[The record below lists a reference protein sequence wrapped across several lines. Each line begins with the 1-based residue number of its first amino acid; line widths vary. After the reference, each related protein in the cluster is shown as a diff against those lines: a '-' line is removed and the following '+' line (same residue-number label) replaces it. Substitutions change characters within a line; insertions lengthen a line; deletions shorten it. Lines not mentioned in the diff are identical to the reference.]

1 MLTFE
6 WKSLLKRAIA
16 FVLTVSLVLSSTADL
31 IPVFSRAFAEETV
44 ASQPEEA
51 ETPSA
56 ENADGEDQPAF
67 MDVELSAMVQQALS
81 VNVSAASEIQESA
94 PQETPAAE
102 ELEQEEPAPVETVEE
117 APASVEEADEPVAA
131 ANEEEAPA
139 PVEEEKEESAPV
151 EVTEEPVSAENEEE
165 TPAPVEEE
173 KEEAALVEV
182 TEEPA
187 SAEYEKEV
195 SAPVE
200 EEKEEPAPVEEAEAP
215 TFAENEEETPVPVE
229 EEKEEAAPV
238 EVTEE
243 PASAENGEE
252 VPAPVEEE
260 KEEPAPV
267 EEAEEP
273 VSAENEEDTL
283 APVEEEKAEPA
294 PVEATAEPASA
305 DSEEEALV
313 PDEEE
318 KEESAPAEEVEEAA
332 SAENEEEAPALV
344 EEEKEESAPVE
355 ATEEPASAENEE
367 ETPAPDE
374 EEKEESAPAVEAE
387 DPAPAE
393 AEEESASAAA
403 QEDAAPVMMRSMN
416 VSMPTLS
423 QNAPA
428 AETDGE
434 GKAIS
439 GQDTETDDLNSA
451 STLSVADH
459 AAPVQGGSLL
469 AATPNSTENGTEESE
484 EAAEPSQ
491 SETKEEN
498 KTTALQQL
506 IKEKIGALTKL
517 TGIVQIVLGKNTT
530 YEGDV
535 EIKKTEEQTAEEDF
549 QLELVAEDALDE
561 NGEAIEEGGSGKTIV
576 NGDLKISGI
585 NVLMR
590 GVLMALGKKVTVS
603 EAVLTYEGTNETDAL
618 EVDLAKDGSALIST
632 YGGEDNIT
640 VNLYDGARNAEIDT
654 GDDADKLNITALD
667 GTVQADT
674 GDGDDTVEMN
684 LQSGVGAVTVQTGEG
699 ADTVDAKIASNGGI
713 AIITGEGADQVEID
727 TQFGANNINVETGE
741 GDDRVSVKKSDD
753 LYSGV
758 PTGVMSIDLGDGAS
772 RLDVDLSVGKDF
784 STIET
789 RANKEDGSRLHLTGK
804 LNDDT
809 DAVAENKRIEW
820 ASDAKDSIVLH
831 PKNGDTLTIGVKDFA
846 SLTDALENKQTKNIS
861 TVTDGN
867 YADFTNYSLDNAADS
882 DNGKSWTRS
891 GTVPSNLTLTNL
903 VLGKGEDNIKV
914 GDVDATGF
922 NLLIKGK
929 EIDLN
934 GVLKAQNITVLA
946 KDEHDISLHLDSDS
960 IGGKI
965 EDLFDWIGKNFNQ
978 NIVKNAIINVA
989 GTARLHAENDIDL
1002 TAQLEQSGGLLESGL
1017 LSGIINPVNVK
1028 VGTAQVN
1035 IASGAELNAQ
1045 GGSIA
1050 AEAKVVTDMTAG
1062 GGKLNLPVAVNV
1074 AVQNASVLVEKD
1086 AALKAAG
1093 NIGISAESKIEA
1105 KAEAPSQL
1113 ASKSMPFAVS
1123 VAVLLNNVTADVK
1136 GQLTAGKDVTVNAL
1150 GEIAS
1155 DAVAKHEGDGLS
1167 GVYLGTG
1174 VTLQNVRALLDNSA
1188 AVQAGGDV
1196 NVKSTANMKATTV
1209 AKSGTEA
1216 EKEKTESEY
1225 AEEKA
1230 DSGFSKTADMGL
1242 SMVKKYIGGFA
1253 GNLWGKIKH
1262 GVVSIFKNDPTDS
1275 EKMEKLLSSVAGGE
1289 HTVKLAEDSE
1299 QKGDVKFTESHVG
1312 TGTDVE
1318 ITPWEGHQVDKVY
1331 YVYLD
1336 NPNGEDAATQYT
1348 VKEAGDGS
1356 DPDDNIYFI
1365 PMVNANVQV
1374 YVTYKDG
1381 EYAADD
1387 ADTWMPED
1395 LFNENDDDYG
1405 QDLQSLFDDATAGA
1419 QNSDDDDYGED
1430 LQRLFDE
1437 DAAGDEEDA
1446 GDKLKFSIEPTET
1459 KDDDE
1464 KTVGAI
1470 LNTVFNKTTGE
1481 SVTTVDKN
1489 GKVTFIANA
1498 RDGYKLKDDGLV
1510 ISYYIEGEDKE
1521 QKAVLKN
1528 DGNGRYSFTVPEGI
1542 LTDKYDDGIAFK
1554 VTSAFEKKD
1563 AESDNNV
1570 DQSQAQ
1576 VNGSVAVTVAMNDN
1590 RAEIQSGAS
1599 VTAGEAVNV
1608 LADEETR
1615 VNTNTDGTGTV
1626 KNAEKEEKE
1635 EKKQEKQQ
1643 KLLSGQY
1650 IVTGKE
1656 VSLTLDNVTGGT
1668 VDVQQNGAYGYT
1680 FAPKQNGSA
1689 VTLGVTATLRYQ
1701 KDGKWQTDT
1710 LTANSDGTYTVN
1722 LTSYAIDKGTQA
1734 VLGFAMP
1741 GSSAETQAKRD
1752 LVDYTMNVSYNV
1764 FQLSKEED
1772 PYNVGNKKIGN
1783 VYFVKT
1789 TGEGENA
1796 RYYFNIQPDQANGY
1810 TMDGAED
1817 HLWASY
1823 TDVGG
1828 NEKKVAL
1835 HQDSGSSWYVL
1846 AADLRDI
1853 AQGGNV
1859 TVNVRFTEDKHDIE
1873 TGDAEHGSL
1882 TFSQNSA
1889 KTTDVITVKATPE
1902 QNYGAGKITVHYTN
1916 KYNPAIKETI
1926 TLTPDEN
1933 GEAKFT
1939 MPSLADGTSISVSA
1953 EFNAKTLTLQKD
1965 AQSQDVSINTAAKVS
1980 AGEKIAI
1987 TLTDAAVQAGKKLND
2002 TAEITYTPK
2011 EGQRKTVQ
2019 VAVKDGRI
2027 TLPEDI
2033 KDSTDVSIAVNAVE
2047 KAIALNG
2054 GEAKLDHGTLK
2065 IAASKADKG
2074 EKVVVTITPEAGY
2087 RFKQGSGTVEI
2098 TTSTSSYKVKLTR
2111 RGDGSLTFT
2120 MPSSMTSAELQEAK
2134 ANITLKGE
2142 FEKGNLD
2149 SSSFETSL
2157 GAAASVAVVNAKN
2170 SAVFSGS
2177 TPDNKAVNVQAVT
2190 VGESGTSASAGYS
2203 KAVTGL
2209 AGGFGVQ
2216 VASFDTKALIT
2227 KDAIINTNA
2236 LTVSAKGTHGLNT
2249 TGSAAGAKEAGS
2261 TGVGSGIAVNVSST
2275 DVAAAIQD
2283 EATVAVVSGK
2293 VKVAASSKTSDK
2305 VTAKAGAKGET
2316 GVTPVIGVDVFGSSA
2331 TAYLGRVLGG
2341 DLYAKTVAINAQNTV
2356 SHDMTADAS
2365 TGGGSVALGG
2375 AFGVTVIHDNA
2386 VARLNN
2392 SVTNDA
2398 ADSAVTVSASVST
2411 TQSVN
2416 TTAGVTGGVKGT
2428 AGKNGSA
2435 GSADKQVDSILGGA
2449 GNIAAKNSSSNSLSM
2464 KGSGSDE
2471 RQKAQSSEG
2480 SVGGA
2485 AAVAVNVLFT
2495 QALARIMNGANINIG
2510 GAVKVQSVNRTETQV
2525 KANASTAKTDTGV
2538 GAAVAVNI
2546 VNIENTAEIGD
2557 GAVKAGSLVVSAL
2570 MPEKADNEVDQM
2582 ATVRMPESKDAMV
2595 AQLADYIKDGIND
2608 TLSEMGVD
2616 QSVIGELAS
2625 TFAET
2630 FVAYVLKETGLD
2642 ELLGDGTFD
2651 EKVDKVLGDLSDLW
2665 ESVQDYPAE
2674 LIKPL
2679 NTLKDQIT
2687 ALQGVDA
2694 DNLKNILLGELK
2706 AQLPNLLKTTVVA
2719 VLNRAKDDIG
2729 SLAME
2734 AINNKIKGKDQSST
2748 KEKAKETLLNALK
2761 AEWTTLS
2768 NQLMNDALTRLRSEV
2783 PVLTQENIDTI
2794 KAAFTSS
2801 LDDKKDGFINYLTDT
2816 FQSKVFNYAAV
2827 MDKISNTDFA
2837 SKAKEMMRGALNA
2850 SVAKVGNAAI
2860 ESLVDNLDVQ
2870 LVPEDVSDKHVIRT
2884 EAISGAG
2891 AKDVGIAGSVAI
2903 TILNANT
2910 TAVVNNGGALS
2921 ITGEA
2926 TVDAREARRVTTIAS
2941 AALDQNGN
2949 ADKNSDAG
2957 SKEEKDTVGGN
2968 AATPT
2973 VHLGEQL
2980 QVQSA
2985 VGAELQQDAS
2995 DKNIVWITPR
3005 DGYKITAGADKAAWS
3020 YTDNGE
3026 EKTGKIQVYSKTVDG
3041 ETKYYVKASD
3051 ATTAKGKLTTVTITP
3066 EEDLH
3071 TISGLDAINLSE
3083 DDATKGKVPD
3093 GAVSVT
3099 VQGRDEAVKDGK
3111 LSAKVTDTVKIS
3123 IDKTKLTGLQV
3134 DSIDYITADGKIHAV
3149 PLSATENGNESVF
3162 TFAMPAQNVT
3172 GILVE
3177 VDTAEENANVSKTA
3191 ATDSKGRS
3199 VGVGASFSMVYG
3211 DSGVTAQINRGVTA
3225 GSLTVNAESD
3235 HAENTAS
3242 VSGTDALTGEL
3253 NIDAMKKTSVDAS
3266 VALDIL
3272 DNQVSASLNG
3282 AATTT
3287 QGDLALTAGENAVSD
3302 TRASGYAVG
3311 SQTAVGAAV
3320 AVNIASSAVN
3330 VQAEKDL
3337 TVAGSAKIDAS
3348 SHSEDVTH
3356 ALATAMGADI
3366 ARAMNKVGEAA
3377 ENLEDKSN
3385 DLLQGKLFDG
3395 KTDGGDNK
3403 DNKTAD
3409 KINERLDKK
3418 QAEGGSESS
3427 KNLSLSSNAL
3437 RNQNVTTNGEDA
3449 GSEGT
3454 DEALTQIS
3462 ENSGSKLNSTG
3473 SNTKSKVQVAAAVGV
3488 TAASHEAAVQVGKI
3502 TAGKVISATAEN
3514 TGNFNTLGT
3523 GAAMSLAQK
3532 ANSIALGVAVSVN
3545 ENKAKVSANGD
3556 LVSTDAG
3563 DVTLKSTLTQNMD
3576 GDFLGKLAAQSIAGS
3591 VAGKDSNISLGGAV
3605 SVVVSDAESAVTA
3618 NSKTITGGD
3627 VIIEATDK
3635 SKLAARAGGVSLSQ
3649 GSTVGMGI
3657 ASTTIVSSNDVTAAV
3672 GDGATITADSFK
3684 LNAEKK
3690 AVTADD
3696 FKQLIDMRYLITDSS
3711 ALNDEQRKEANTGL
3725 IDVHRGEGE
3734 DSYTVDV
3741 NLSTEKLLDAMDAL
3755 NFLSGQNTY
3764 AEAIAGSVATGKT
3777 KANLAGSFAVAV
3789 TDNTVRA
3796 TLGHNVTI
3804 KANNGNADVTAADGA
3819 TTRVIAGSLSAAPAK
3834 ASVGATVAVLVNGDS
3849 AETVTG
3855 DNAQITASG
3864 DITHSAQQTGDAQA
3878 FTAAMA
3884 VAAGANTTAAAGGAI
3899 NVIVNKSAAR
3909 NTIGNHASM
3918 NAGGDARID
3927 SQAKYDLMLISGS
3940 ANVTAGTGKVAAG
3953 GTVNV
3958 IVDKTQA
3965 ATTLGDQN
3973 TITAGSNV
3981 SVSSDVSDQLI
3992 SGSMSASVAA
4002 TATGKSGA
4010 GAVNVIVSK
4019 SAADTALGSAVNIT
4033 AEAGDLK
4040 LKANNDAWM
4049 LNATLA
4055 AALGTDMGIGGSFNV
4070 NVFDREADLSL
4081 ADGNL
4086 AAGRDL
4092 YAQSGGN
4099 DTSILAGA
4107 ALAGG
4112 ITGGAF
4118 SGNVEVLTES
4128 SRVHTNISK
4137 GVTAIAGRN
4146 AILEANYGDFTVV
4159 GAGSMALSGA
4169 GSAVG
4174 VTSLTVVKDNDI
4186 RTQLA
4191 KSTVSAAGGSA
4202 VKTLSGDSADGVYV
4216 GANAKETQ
4224 ILGAAGVAVAGGST
4238 VNGVVDVLVN
4248 NNSVIADAAQAT
4260 LGKIDWNV
4268 GSVYVRYWKPG
4279 VTGTYW
4285 YGTHSMSRFLN
4296 TDIGSLR
4303 SGAYSKLQFRAADG
4317 SMYTVDL
4324 NNLEA
4329 SLAPIKSIDTSN
4341 VTVKAKDDTKQI
4353 LLAGG
4358 LNASTGVGVG
4368 ASVVTL
4374 VSNKDVQALAKD
4386 INANGA
4392 VNVSAE
4398 NQDDVT
4404 TVAVSASISN
4414 VSVQVGAAVQA
4425 LRSRAIAE
4433 VNGAVIA
4440 RNQGEKSGV
4449 NITSQNDTTL
4459 RNIAAAVGVGA
4470 TAAVSPV
4477 AAVTVFEG
4485 ESRAQLKEGG
4495 SISAVKDVNI
4505 SATADKDV
4513 NIYSAGVAFGGTAG
4527 VSGAA
4532 NVLVNKDKTQAM
4544 VDDGTSVNTDGSLDV
4559 SAQSDYTLR
4568 SASGVMAGGVAAGVG
4583 VNAVVSVLKSNTTA
4597 QLGGSSR
4604 VGGKVNVKAS
4614 GDRDVLNMGAALAGG
4629 TAGVGV
4635 NVMVLVAGTKMSQD
4649 AADMLT
4655 YGNNKTKDDSKKTFD
4670 TQKFLSI
4677 KGVAAEYKEYER
4689 DENGNYKLDADGN
4702 RIRTSAATVTNA
4714 SLSGDL
4720 AGNGHYDSQTQ
4731 VDKDGSFDASSG
4743 YRSSDFDNENYNDDG
4758 DTQRDEKL
4766 EAKDTQNDDGDT
4778 QRGEKQEAAD
4788 IQRGEKLEAKDT
4800 QDIAAAKQLNTV
4812 TYTSDPED
4820 AVIARITESA
4830 AVTAKQVNVAAS
4842 QQVAADLVGASAGVG
4857 VAGVGISTSVAILRS
4872 NVLATSLGAI
4882 TGASQGVSV
4891 TATSESGSLK
4901 NDTTANKRD
4910 SDVKAL
4916 LQDKLDVSGHG
4927 IRAIGVSAGGGVAGV
4942 AVGVAVALTDN
4953 ITQATLGGSVTEAGD
4968 VTVSAKHDYGTVLAA
4983 TGTASGGLAAVG
4995 ASVSVAQAN
5004 GTVKATVNRGT
5015 TVNASSVNVNTDAT
5029 VDVDSAAAAAGA
5041 GGVAVQA
5048 GVAIANNRLTQTTG
5062 IEAET
5067 NVTASGDVR
5076 VTATNTSNANTYL
5089 LGASVGLAAVNMN
5102 AAVSD
5107 VAAKVNTFIGQA
5119 DPKKEGETSAT
5130 VPAAVISARDV
5141 ILGNTVTAAS
5151 TPQVL
5156 SVTGGLVAG
5165 TGNVLLAF
5173 NQTEAK
5179 AVAENADITATR
5191 NLDVSG
5197 NLSGSTVS
5205 SLTSD
5210 QVGGATVG
5218 LSVNYADMAAYN
5230 EAALNVSK
5238 VNVGGQLRVTTNGD
5252 GSSTT
5257 AKAETVAGQVGLGT
5271 AGFNVAIARNNTK
5284 NYATVISDRNMEITG
5299 ETVIRAEGKSTAEA
5313 DFTGLTVSVKNIAAS
5328 TVVAYNDAV
5337 AGTTVTGNGIKAKG
5351 GLTVDAGQD
5360 AATTASATTGGGS
5373 LVSAKANVVLAYGR
5387 SGSVVDAAIAGGGEY
5402 AFLKST
5408 NTAKDTVK
5416 AEIKNA
5422 SIDLLTAAAMV
5433 GGAYS
5438 QDIFSSKVQLAGGDY
5453 TLGSADVLTDYTLK
5467 TTADVAPSSSGLDL
5481 SLGELAFNMAI
5492 AKNTAY
5498 AGSDLEFSI
5507 PKNSNEVKGDIRV
5520 RTLGTDEVEATVHTA
5535 KLSVSGLSMG
5545 ANIAK
5550 ADLSAT
5556 QSAVMR
5562 VGGSLYVYGNLD
5574 VQSLART
5581 ATATAQIGANTV
5593 GDSGLSVSL
5602 ASLDVSKA
5610 VANENLTNTAALLG
5624 AAYGTEK
5631 VEAMVDMGD
5640 YAVQTVTETDYDVVE
5655 SVTYDFRNWW
5665 VKDNTITSNESAASI
5680 KIRMMKY
5687 YMDHSDE
5694 FRDVYRLGTTQTFM
5708 RRINNYQKQ
5717 ACSYISD
5724 VQSKLKDSTTT
5735 DPKAFE
5741 ALDDNVLAQL
5751 CESLCEESSFYR
5763 PYVEEYMGS
5772 TDPAT
5777 LMRMIYSLTDNEI
5790 QDYGWLFAASYFADG
5805 MYDLFEATET
5815 PNYGTKTVEE
5825 TVWVPEYKPV
5835 TVEVDL
5841 YDASKNWLKLNSDNL
5856 NVNVFAGMEDAK
5868 NQTKAVA
5875 STNGAKGIGALS
5887 MGSLE
5892 ARATASD
5899 AVSAMI
5905 EGMEVSNYQNL
5916 NLSSAANTAAY
5927 ATGFKS
5933 GGVDLVSVDHSTV
5946 KAMVGKP
5953 NDNQSATVVVGENVR
5968 LTGSFSGATTI
5979 TAKNTGYAEANMDQ
5993 SDTAWSAGSFKTST
6007 QKTESWYSTLISIG
6021 ENARIY
6027 YGNITVQSE
6036 DSADAKS
6043 AVDSSSVGILMNFNT
6058 LQGKNTIHQENNIDF
6073 GKNVYLKGDGY
6084 KTGITGNV
6092 VVEALQNTQ
6101 AYAETLSSGGGLIAG
6116 DTATARNTIDRVV
6129 RVNMGPNSDISAQ
6142 GTVTLRARSG
6152 VGDDIYT
6159 HASVSSAGLVDIGN
6173 AKAYADV
6180 TSNAEIIVGNGADLR
6195 GDTGTALEAIAT
6207 SYKSRGKTSN
6217 EPGITTIGH
6226 VDALGLVA
6234 VPNGVAHNTLTFNT
6248 YIGIN
6253 QDANDSRSYIN
6264 YHNGAPIT
6272 ILATN
6277 AGLTAKADALA
6288 KGKGGFGV
6296 SNATAWNEVY
6306 LQNAVWIDNATLS
6319 SGNNGKTITIRAN
6332 NGDTG
6337 ADRLHLIANAHAAL
6351 SGLAG
6356 KVAPTSR
6363 ISGTQVNQI
6372 RSNDPSKVRF
6382 YTNDKVEHIAS
6393 NPINTIWTDQKAT
6406 YDRWEV
6412 KIWFVTLTLTKAS
6425 VVKDLN
6431 WNYFDRCDF
6440 CGTGK
6445 AVDVRPT
6452 AQDPLRDRY
6461 EAAYKAAM
6469 DAIAKIRQMA
6479 GTLPANISAQ
6489 QAYLLAKGLVP
6500 LTYLDTLVSGRTV
6513 VVKSRYSEEENKAA
6527 SEIFAMDV
6535 RSILDKDVR
6544 LTADQLGRYQLWQN
6558 ARTQHQVYMLPNAA
6572 RLYTAVWD
6580 RLDYV
6585 TDILYGDV
6593 LGDGRAHHIEVITAL
6608 NDRAFANPVLPIG
6621 STGSLDFT
6629 TGTLYLPSFADME
6642 LYLHEIS
6649 AKWLLENM
6657 ENGIFRTLMA
6667 DPDALNACADGGKL
6681 PNGQI
6686 VEGFIPGEVRD
6697 GWQFYWIGATPE
6709 TAADPDQPLICL
6721 LVNPETDEVDAFRTS
6736 LNLME
6741 TDTPAVDV
6749 SLSMYRDAKSDR
6761 QEIEKYNMFF
6771 FDTRSSEPSLVKVVT
6786 TVLENRSLEM
6796 PRPMRII
6803 LRAFRLA
6810 GADMPVYSISDDL
6823 FVMNDGTDGEV
6834 SLFDGFYTAT
6844 FDGDTFDSDY
6854 TRVEGIEKGELNVT
6868 IKQDQP
6874 VWPEWTGE
6882 NEAETQDG
6890 RRFVLEDG
6898 EWRLDE
6904 DLAA

>member
-1 MLTFE
+1 
-6 WKSLLKRAIA
+6 
-16 FVLTVSLVLSSTADL
+16 
-31 IPVFSRAFAEETV
+31 
-44 ASQPEEA
+44 
-51 ETPSA
+51 
-56 ENADGEDQPAF
+56 
-67 MDVELSAMVQQALS
+67 MDEG
-81 VNVSAASEIQESA
+81 
-94 PQETPAAE
+94 
-102 ELEQEEPAPVETVEE
+102 
-117 APASVEEADEPVAA
+117 
-131 ANEEEAPA
+131 EAPA
-139 PVEEEKEESAPV
+139 P
-151 EVTEEPVSAENEEE
+151 
-165 TPAPVEEE
+165 
-173 KEEAALVEV
+173 
-182 TEEPA
+182 
-187 SAEYEKEV
+187 
-195 SAPVE
+195 
-200 EEKEEPAPVEEAEAP
+200 
-215 TFAENEEETPVPVE
+215 
-229 EEKEEAAPV
+229 
-238 EVTEE
+238 
-243 PASAENGEE
+243 
-252 VPAPVEEE
+252 
-260 KEEPAPV
+260 
-267 EEAEEP
+267 
-273 VSAENEEDTL
+273 D
-283 APVEEEKAEPA
+283 
-294 PVEATAEPASA
+294 
-305 DSEEEALV
+305 
-313 PDEEE
+313 
-318 KEESAPAEEVEEAA
+318 
-332 SAENEEEAPALV
+332 
-344 EEEKEESAPVE
+344 
-355 ATEEPASAENEE
+355 
-367 ETPAPDE
+367 
-374 EEKEESAPAVEAE
+374 
-387 DPAPAE
+387 
-393 AEEESASAAA
+393 AA
-403 QEDAAPVMMRSMN
+403 QQAAAPVMMRSMK
-416 VSMPTLS
+416 LS
-423 QNAPA
+423 VPMLGQNAA
-428 AETDGE
+428 AEEPQDEKENEAENGTATDN
-434 GKAIS
+434 
-439 GQDTETDDLNSA
+439 QMNA
-451 STLSVADH
+451 STLTVADH
-459 AAPVQGGSLL
+459 AAPVLGAGLL
-469 AATPNSTENGTEESE
+469 STGPNNAENGTEGNG
-484 EAAEPSQ
+484 EATEPAQ
-491 SETKEEN
+491 TETKKAE
-498 KTTALQQL
+498 KTSPLQQL

-517 TGIVQIVLGKNTT
+517 TGIVQIVLAKNTT

-535 EIKKTEEQTAEEDF
+535 EIEKSEDQTAEDDF

-561 NGEAIEEGGSGKTIV
+561 KDQPIEAGGSGKTVV
-576 NGDLKISGI
+576 NGNLKISGI

-590 GVLMALGKKVTVS
+590 GVMMALGKKVTVS
-603 EAVLTYEGTNETDAL
+603 EAVLTYEGTNEADAL
-618 EVDLAKDGSALIST
+618 EVDLAKDGSAEINT
-632 YGGEDNIT
+632 YGGEDAVT

-654 GDDADKLNITALD
+654 GDDDDKLTVTAFD
-667 GTVQADT
+667 GAVQADT

-684 LQSGVGAVTVQTGEG
+684 LQSGTGAVTVQTGEG
-699 ADTVDAKIASNGGI
+699 ADKVDAKIASNGGT
-713 AIITGEGADQVEID
+713 AISTGEGADEVEID

-753 LYSGV
+753 LYSGT

-772 RLDVDLSVGKDF
+772 RLDVDLSVGEDF
-784 STIET
+784 STIHT
-789 RANKEDGSRLHLTGK
+789 AANKEDGSRLHLTGK
-804 LNDDT
+804 LNGDT
-809 DAVAENKRIEW
+809 SAVAEDKRIEW

-831 PKNGDTLTIGVKDFA
+831 PENGASLTIDVKDFA
-846 SLTDALENKQTKNIS
+846 SLTDALENKQTKDVS

-867 YADFTNYSLDNAADS
+867 YADFTDYILNNATDT
-882 DNGKSWTRS
+882 DGVKSWARDGAAPAS
-891 GTVPSNLTLTNL
+891 LTLSNL
-903 VLGKGEDNIKV
+903 VLNGGDTIKV

-929 EIDLN
+929 QVDLS
-934 GVLKAQNITVLA
+934 GKVDAKNITVLA
-946 KDEHDISLHLDSDS
+946 KNKHDNSFSLKSNS

-965 EDLFDWIGKNFNQ
+965 EDLFDWIGDSFDQ
-978 NIVKNAIINVA
+978 NIVNNAIINVA
-989 GTARLHAENDIDL
+989 RTARLHAENDIDL
-1002 TAQLEQSGGLLESGL
+1002 TAQLEQSGGLLNSDL

-1035 IASGAELNAQ
+1035 IASGAELEAK
-1045 GGSIA
+1045 GGSIT
-1050 AEAKVVTDMTAG
+1050 AEAKVNTDMTAG

-1086 AALKAAG
+1086 AALQAAG
-1093 NIGISAESKIEA
+1093 NIVISAESKIEA
-1105 KAEAPSQL
+1105 KTEAPSQL

-1123 VAVLLNNVTADVK
+1123 VAVLLNNVAADVK
-1136 GQLTAGKDVTVNAL
+1136 GKLTAGKDVTVDAL

-1155 DAVAKHEGDGLS
+1155 DAVAKHAGDGLS
-1167 GVYLGTG
+1167 GVYLGTS
-1174 VTLQNVRALLDNSA
+1174 VVLQNVRALLGDTAN
-1188 AVQAGGDV
+1188 VTAGGDV
-1196 NVKSTANMKATTV
+1196 NVKSTANLKSTTI

-1216 EKEKTESEY
+1216 AKEENGSEY
-1225 AEEKA
+1225 AEEKT

-1242 SMVKKYIGGFA
+1242 GMVKKYIGGFA
-1253 GNLWGKIKH
+1253 GKIWDKIKN
-1262 GVVSIFKNDPTDS
+1262 GVVHIFKNDPTDS
-1275 EKMEKLLSSVAGGE
+1275 EKMEKLLKSVAGGE

-1336 NPNGEDAATQYT
+1336 NPDGEDAATQYT
-1348 VKEAGDGS
+1348 VKEAVDGS

-1419 QNSDDDDYGED
+1419 QNSDDDYGED

-1437 DAAGDEEDA
+1437 DGDGQEDA
-1446 GDKLKFSIEPTET
+1446 GDKLKFSIVPTET
-1459 KDDDE
+1459 ADDD
-1464 KTVGAI
+1464 KRVGAI
-1470 LNTVFNKTTGE
+1470 LNTKFSLKTGE
-1481 SVTTVDKN
+1481 CATTVEKN
-1489 GKVTFIANA
+1489 GKVTFVVNA
-1498 RDGYKLKDDGLV
+1498 KNGYKLKDDGLV
-1510 ISYYIEGEDKE
+1510 VSYYITGEDKE
-1521 QKAVLKN
+1521 QKAVLKD
-1528 DGNGRYSFTVPEGI
+1528 DGNGRYTFTVPENI
-1542 LTDKYDDGIAFK
+1542 LTDKYEDGIAFK
-1554 VTSAFEKKD
+1554 VISEFEKQD
-1563 AESDNNV
+1563 AEADNNV
-1570 DQSQAQ
+1570 DQSNTQ
-1576 VNGSVAVTVAMNDN
+1576 VNGSVAVTVAMNEN

-1599 VTAGEAVNV
+1599 VTATEAVNV
-1608 LADEETR
+1608 QANEETR

-1626 KNAEKEEKE
+1626 KNAEKKE
-1635 EKKQEKQQ
+1635 EKKEKKQEDQQ

-1668 VDVQQNGAYGYT
+1668 VDVAQKGAYGYT
-1680 FAPKQNGSA
+1680 FTPKQNDIA
-1689 VTLGVTATLRYQ
+1689 VTAGVTATLRYQ

-1710 LTANSDGTYTVN
+1710 LTANDDGTYTVN
-1722 LTSYAIDKGTQA
+1722 LTNYTIDKGTQA

-1741 GSSAETQAKRD
+1741 GSSTETQPKQD

-1772 PYNVGNKKIGN
+1772 PYNVGNRKIGN
-1783 VYFVKT
+1783 VYYVKT
-1789 TGEGENA
+1789 ATDSGNTK
-1796 RYYFNIQPDQANGY
+1796 YYFNIKPDTANGY
-1810 TMDGAED
+1810 TMDGAEE
-1817 HLWASY
+1817 HPWASY
-1823 TDVGG
+1823 TDISGQ
-1828 NEKKVAL
+1828 EKKVAL
-1835 HQDSGSSWYVL
+1835 HHEGAGSSYWYVQ
-1846 AADLRDI
+1846 ASDLVGI
-1853 AQGGNV
+1853 AQGGSV
-1859 TVNVRFTEDKHDIE
+1859 TVSVRFTEDNHYIA
-1873 TGDAEHGSL
+1873 TGGVEHGSL
-1882 TFSQNSA
+1882 TFSQNRA
-1889 KTTDVITVKATPE
+1889 KATDVITVKATPD

-1953 EFNAKTLTLQKD
+1953 EFNAKTLRLQ
-1965 AQSQDVSINTAAKVS
+1965 ALQSQDVIIDTSVKAS

-1987 TLTDAAVQAGKKLND
+1987 TLTDAAVQDGKKLND
-2002 TAEITYTPK
+2002 TAQVTYTPK

-2019 VAVKDGRI
+2019 VDVKDGKI
-2027 TLPEDI
+2027 TLPDDI
-2033 KDSTDVSIAVNAVE
+2033 ADTTDVYIAVNAVD
-2047 KAIALNG
+2047 KAITLNG

-2065 IAASKADKG
+2065 IASAKADKG
-2074 EKVVVTITPEAGY
+2074 EKVVVTITPDAGY

-2098 TTSTSSYKVKLTR
+2098 TTSTSAYKVKLTR
-2111 RGDGSLTFT
+2111 RDDGSLTFT

-2142 FEKGNLD
+2142 FEKGNPD

-2157 GAAASVAVVNAKN
+2157 GAAASVSVVNAKN
-2170 SAVFSGS
+2170 SAVFSGN
-2177 TPDNKAVNVQAVT
+2177 TQHNKAVNVQAVT
-2190 VGESGTSASAGYS
+2190 VGGNKTSASAGYS

-2216 VASFDTKALIT
+2216 VASFDTKALVT
-2227 KDAIINTNA
+2227 KDAMINTNT
-2236 LTVSAKGTHGLNT
+2236 LTVSAKGTHGLDA

-2261 TGVGSGIAVNVSST
+2261 TGVGSGIAVSVSSA
-2275 DVAAAIQD
+2275 DVTAAVQD
-2283 EATVAVVSGK
+2283 GARVTAENGK
-2293 VKVAASSKTSDK
+2293 VKVAASNKTADK

-2331 TAYLGRVLGG
+2331 SAYLGRVFDGNVH
-2341 DLYAKTVAINAQNTV
+2341 AKTVQVTANNTA

-2375 AFGVTVIHDNA
+2375 AFAVTVIHDNA

-2392 SVTNDA
+2392 SVTNAA
-2398 ADSAVTVSASVST
+2398 ADSAVTVSAAVST
-2411 TQSVN
+2411 TQRVN

-2471 RQKAQSSEG
+2471 RQKAQTSEG

-2616 QSVIGELAS
+2616 QSAIGELAS

-2642 ELLGDGTFD
+2642 ELLGDGIFD

-2665 ESVQDYPAE
+2665 ESVQDYPAQ
-2674 LIKPL
+2674 LVKPL
-2679 NTLKDQIT
+2679 TDLEAQIT

-2694 DNLKNILLGELK
+2694 DDLKNILLGELK

-2801 LDDKKDGFINYLTDT
+2801 LADKEEGFISYLTGT
-2816 FQSKVFNYAAV
+2816 FQNKVFNYAAV

-2926 TVDAREARRVTTIAS
+2926 TVDAREARRVTTVAS
-2941 AALDQNGN
+2941 AALDQNGK

-3099 VQGRDEAVKDGK
+3099 VQGRDEAVKEGK
-3111 LSAKVTDTVKIS
+3111 LSAKATDTVKIS

-3134 DSIDYITADGKIHAV
+3134 DSINYITADGKIHAV
-3149 PLSATENGNESVF
+3149 PLSATENGNEIMF

-3177 VDTAEENANVSKTA
+3177 VDKAEENANAGKTA
-3191 ATDSKGRS
+3191 ATDSRGRS

-3211 DSGVTAQINRGVTA
+3211 DSGVSAQINRGVTA

-3235 HAENTAS
+3235 HAENTVS
-3242 VSGTDALTGEL
+3242 VSGTDALSGEL

-3282 AATTT
+3282 AANTT
-3287 QGDLALTAGENAVSD
+3287 QGDLALTAGENAVTD

-3330 VQAEKDL
+3330 VKAEEDL

-3348 SHSEDVTH
+3348 SHSEDVTR

-3377 ENLEDKSN
+3377 ENLEEKSN

-3409 KINERLDKK
+3409 KINQRLDKK
-3418 QAEGGSESS
+3418 QAEGGSASS

-3437 RNQNVTTNGEDA
+3437 RNQNITTNGEDA

-3454 DEALTQIS
+3454 DEALSQIS
-3462 ENSGSKLNSTG
+3462 ENNGSKLG
-3473 SNTKSKVQVAAAVGV
+3473 SMGSDTKSKVQVAAAVGV
-3488 TAASHEAAVQVGKI
+3488 TAASHEAAVHVGRI
-3502 TAGKVISATAEN
+3502 TAGKDIFATAEN

-3523 GAAMSLAQK
+3523 GAAMSLAEK

-3556 LVSTDAG
+3556 LVSKEAG
-3563 DVTLKSTLTQNMD
+3563 DVTLTSTLTQNMD
-3576 GDFLGKLAAQSIAGS
+3576 RDFLGKLAAQSIAGS
-3591 VAGKDSNISLGGAV
+3591 VAGKNSTVSLGGAV

-3627 VIIEATDK
+3627 VTIEATDK
-3635 SKLAARAGGVSLSQ
+3635 SKLAARAGGVSLSR

-3672 GDGATITADSFK
+3672 GDGAAITADSFK

-3711 ALNDEQRKEANTGL
+3711 ALKDEQRKEANTGL
-3725 IDVHRGEGE
+3725 IDVHKGEDE

-3755 NFLSGQNTY
+3755 NFLSSQNTY

-3777 KANLAGSFAVAV
+3777 KASLAGSFAVAV
-3789 TDNTVRA
+3789 TENTVKA
-3796 TLGHNVTI
+3796 TLGSNVTI
-3804 KANNGNADVTAADGA
+3804 RANKGNADVNAADGA

-3834 ASVGATVAVLVNGDS
+3834 ASVGATVAVLVNGDV
-3849 AETVTG
+3849 AGAVTG

-3864 DITHSAQQTGDAQA
+3864 DVTHTARQTGDAQA

-3884 VAAGANTTAAAGGAI
+3884 VAAGANASAAAGGAI
-3899 NVIVNKSAAR
+3899 NVIVNKSVAR
-3909 NTIGNHASM
+3909 NAIGHNAAL
-3918 NAGGDARID
+3918 NAGGDAKID

-4002 TATGKSGA
+4002 SATGKSGA

-4019 SAADTALGSAVNIT
+4019 SAADTTLGSAANI
-4033 AEAGDLK
+4033 AAAKGDLK

-4055 AALGTDMGIGGSFNV
+4055 AALGASMGIGGSFNV
-4070 NVFDREADLSL
+4070 NVFDREANLSL

-4092 YAQSGGN
+4092 YAQSSGN

-4118 SGNVEVLTES
+4118 AGNVEVLTES

-4146 AILEANYGDFTVV
+4146 AILEANYGDFTVAGV
-4159 GAGSMALSGA
+4159 GSVALSGA

-4224 ILGAAGVAVAGGST
+4224 VLGAAGVAVAGGST

-4248 NNSVIADAAQAT
+4248 NNTVIADAAQAT

-4268 GSVYVRYWKPG
+4268 DSVLVRYWKPD
-4279 VTGTYW
+4279 VANTYW
-4285 YGTHSMSRFLN
+4285 QGTHSMSRFMN
-4296 TDIGSLR
+4296 RDVASLR
-4303 SGAYSKLQFRAADG
+4303 SGAYRRLQFRAADG

-4329 SLAPIKSIDTSN
+4329 SLAPIKTIDTSN

-4404 TVAVSASISN
+4404 TVAVSASISS

-4433 VNGAVIA
+4433 VNGAVVA
-4440 RNQGEKSGV
+4440 RNQGEKDGV
-4449 NITSQNDTTL
+4449 NITAQNDTTL
-4459 RNIAAAVGVGA
+4459 RNIAAAVGAGT

-4477 AAVTVFEG
+4477 AVVTVFEG
-4485 ESRAQLKEGG
+4485 ESRAQLKAGG
-4495 SISAVKDVNI
+4495 SISAEKDVNI
-4505 SATADKDV
+4505 SATANKDV

-4532 NVLVNKDKTQAM
+4532 NVLVSKDKTQAL
-4544 VDDGTSVNTDGSLDV
+4544 VDDGASVNADGSLDV
-4559 SAQSDYTLR
+4559 SAQADYTLR
-4568 SASGVMAGGVAAGVG
+4568 SASGILAGGVAAGVG

-4614 GDRDVLNMGAALAGG
+4614 GDRDVLNMGASLAGG

-4635 NVMVLVAGTKMSQD
+4635 NVMVLVAGAKMSQD

-4655 YGNNKTKDDSKKTFD
+4655 YGNSKTKDDGKKTFD

-4677 KGVAAEYKEYER
+4677 NGVAAEYKEYER

-4702 RIRTSAATVTNA
+4702 RIRTTAATVTHA
-4714 SLSGDL
+4714 DLSGDL
-4720 AGNGHYDSQTQ
+4720 AGNGHYESKNQ
-4731 VDKDGSFDASSG
+4731 VDKGGSFDTASG
-4743 YRSSDFDNENYNDDG
+4743 YRSSDFNNSNFNDNG
-4758 DTQRDEKL
+4758 DT
-4766 EAKDTQNDDGDT
+4766 
-4778 QRGEKQEAAD
+4778 
-4788 IQRGEKLEAKDT
+4788 QRGEKLEAKDT
-4800 QDIAAAKQLNTV
+4800 QDIAAAKKLNTV

-4891 TATSESGSLK
+4891 TANSISGSLE
-4901 NDTTANKRD
+4901 NDTTADKRD

-4916 LQDKLDVSGHG
+4916 LQNKLDVSGHG

-4942 AVGVAVALTDN
+4942 GVGVAVVLTDN
-4953 ITQATLGGSVTEAGD
+4953 ITQATLGGSVTEAGA
-4968 VTVSAKHDYGTVLAA
+4968 VNVSAKHDYGTVLAA
-4983 TGTASGGLAAVG
+4983 TGTASAGLAAVG
-4995 ASVSVAQAN
+4995 VSVSVAQAN
-5004 GTVKATVNRGT
+5004 GAVKATVNRGT
-5015 TVNASSVNVNTDAT
+5015 TVSASSVNVNTDAT

-5048 GVAIANNRLTQTTG
+5048 GVALAFNRLTQTTG

-5067 NVTASGDVR
+5067 SVTASGDVN
-5076 VTATNTSNANTYL
+5076 VAAKNTSNANSYL

-5119 DPKKEGETSAT
+5119 EPKKAGETSAT

-5156 SVTGGLVAG
+5156 SVAGGLVAG

-5197 NLSGSTVS
+5197 NLSGGAVS

-5218 LSVNYADMAAYN
+5218 LSVNYADMAASN
-5230 EAALNVSK
+5230 EAALNISK

-5299 ETVIRAEGKSTAEA
+5299 ETLIRAEGKSTAEA
-5313 DFTGLTVSVKNIAAS
+5313 TFTGLTVGVKNIAAS

-5360 AATTASATTGGGS
+5360 ASTTASATTGGGS

-5408 NTAKDTVK
+5408 NKAKDIVK
-5416 AEIKNA
+5416 SEIKNA

-5438 QDIFSSKVQLAGGDY
+5438 QDRFSSKVQFTGGDY
-5453 TLGSADVLTDYTLK
+5453 TLGSADVLMDYTLK
-5467 TTADVAPSSSGLDL
+5467 TTADVTPSNRGLDL
-5481 SLGELAFNMAI
+5481 SLGKLAFNMAI

-5507 PKNSNEVKGDIRV
+5507 PKNSNKVKGDIRV
-5520 RTLGTDEVEATVHTA
+5520 RTLGSDEVEAKVQTA
-5535 KLSVSGLSMG
+5535 KVSVSGLSLG
-5545 ANIAK
+5545 ANVAK

-5556 QSAVMR
+5556 QSAVLR
-5562 VGGSLYVYGNLD
+5562 VGGTLHAYGDLT
-5574 VQSLART
+5574 VESLART
-5581 ATATAQIGANTV
+5581 ATANANVGANTL
-5593 GDSGLSVSL
+5593 DSTGVKVSL
-5602 ASLDVSKA
+5602 ASADVSKA
-5610 VANENLTNTAALLG
+5610 IANENLTNTAALVG
-5624 AAYGTEK
+5624 AAYGTE
-5631 VEAMVDMGD
+5631 ERDALVDMGD
-5640 YAVQTVTETDYDVVE
+5640 YEVRTVTETDYEIIE
-5655 SVTYDFRNWW
+5655 SVTYTLKNGGGSITTSESEEKVREQLARILRTKLQNVSERLKTTRIGGIKLKASMNDAVLNNFYNTMLKNDSDINVVFKMIKNIENTNYVPNVIRRLLTYTNTELSS
-5665 VKDNTITSNESAASI
+5665 VADSIDIRIGTTNKDN
-5680 KIRMMKY
+5680 
-5687 YMDHSDE
+5687 
-5694 FRDVYRLGTTQTFM
+5694 DVWGW
-5708 RRINNYQKQ
+5708 
-5717 ACSYISD
+5717 
-5724 VQSKLKDSTTT
+5724 
-5735 DPKAFE
+5735 
-5741 ALDDNVLAQL
+5741 
-5751 CESLCEESSFYR
+5751 EE
-5763 PYVEEYMGS
+5763 
-5772 TDPAT
+5772 T
-5777 LMRMIYSLTDNEI
+5777 L
-5790 QDYGWLFAASYFADG
+5790 
-5805 MYDLFEATET
+5805 
-5815 PNYGTKTVEE
+5815 NYGTKTVEKTE
-5825 TVWVPEYKPV
+5825 WVPDYQPV
-5835 TVEVDL
+5835 TVEVPL
-5841 YDASKNWLKLNSDNL
+5841 YDSTKNTLWAYEALT
-5856 NVNVFAGMEDAK
+5856 VNAGME
-5868 NQTKAVA
+5868 
-5875 STNGAKGIGALS
+5875 NGAQSKAEARTDGAMGIGAVS

-5892 ARATASD
+5892 AEATASD
-5899 AVSAMI
+5899 AVSTLL
-5905 EGMEVSNYQNL
+5905 EGMTVQFYDAVNL
-5916 NLSSAANTAAY
+5916 NAASDTVANAV
-5927 ATGFKS
+5927 GFRS
-5933 GGVDLVSVDHSTV
+5933 GGEGILQVDHSTV
-5946 KAMVGKP
+5946 KAMVGTPQNK
-5953 NDNQSATVVVGENVR
+5953 QSVNVILGDDVLLSAR
-5968 LTGSFSGATTI
+5968 NPTFNSTHKVNISANN
-5979 TAKNTGYAEANMDQ
+5979 KGYAEASMNDAK
-5993 SDTAWSAGSFKTST
+5993 TTWGLGNFKTST
-6007 QKTESWYSTLISIG
+6007 QETESWYNTLVSIG
-6021 ENARIY
+6021 ERV
-6027 YGNITVQSE
+6027 GITAAGVSIRSQ
-6036 DSADAKS
+6036 DSAGAKS
-6043 AVDSSSVGILMNFNT
+6043 KVESNNAGILMNFNT
-6058 LQGKNTIHQENNIDF
+6058 MQGKNTIHQENNIDV
-6073 GKNVYLKGDGY
+6073 GKSSTLRAMN
-6084 KTGITGNV
+6084 GNLL
-6092 VVEALQNTQ
+6092 VEALQNTQ
-6101 AYAETLSSGGGLIAG
+6101 AHAETVSGGGGLIAG
-6116 DTATARNTIDRVV
+6116 DTATARNTIDRVA
-6129 RVNMGPNSDISAQ
+6129 RVNMGASSSMESA
-6142 GTVTLRARSG
+6142 GSITLRAKSG
-6152 VGDDIYT
+6152 EGDDIYT
-6159 HASVSSAGLVDIGN
+6159 RAYVDSKGLVDVGN

-6180 TSNAEIIVGNGADLR
+6180 TGNAEVLLASSANLDGR
-6195 GDTGTALEAIAT
+6195 GGVNLEAIAT
-6207 SYKSRGKTSN
+6207 SYKTKGSASN
-6217 EPGITTIGH
+6217 EPGINTIGQ

-6234 VPNGVAHNTLTFNT
+6234 VPNGVARNTLTFNT

-6253 QDANDSRSYIN
+6253 QDNDAMTSVIN
-6264 YHNGAPIT
+6264 AGKGAAIRMH
-6272 ILATN
+6272 ATN
-6277 AGLTAKADALA
+6277 AGLTAKADAMA

-6296 SNATAWNEVY
+6296 SNATAWDEVY
-6306 LQNAVWIDNATLS
+6306 LQNAVWIDAAHLTTGDNGSVSIKAT
-6319 SGNNGKTITIRAN
+6319 

-6372 RSNDPSKVRF
+6372 RSNNTGKVTF
-6382 YTNDKVEHIAS
+6382 PQNATEEHIAS

-6406 YDRWEV
+6406 YDRWEIKV
-6412 KIWFVTLTLTKAS
+6412 WFVTLTLTKAS

-6469 DAIAKIRQMA
+6469 DAIAKIRAMA
-6479 GTLPANISAQ
+6479 GTLPANTSAQ
-6489 QAYLLAKGLVP
+6489 QAYRMAKGLVP
-6500 LTYLDTLVSGRTV
+6500 LTYLDTLVTGRTV
-6513 VVKSRYSEEENKAA
+6513 VVKARYNEEENKAA
-6527 SEIFAMDV
+6527 AEIFAMDV
-6535 RSILDKDVR
+6535 RSILEKDAR
-6544 LTADQLGRYQLWQN
+6544 LSAEQLGRYQLWQN
-6558 ARTQHQVYMLPNAA
+6558 ARTQHQVFMLPNAA
-6572 RLYTAVWD
+6572 RLYTAARN

-6593 LGDGRAHHIEVITAL
+6593 LGDGRTHHIEVITAL

-6621 STGSLDFT
+6621 STGSLDFA

-6657 ENGIFRTLMA
+6657 DSGFFRTLMA

-6749 SLSMYRDAKSDR
+6749 SLSMYRDSKSDR

-6771 FDTRSSEPSLVKVVT
+6771 FDTRSSEPSLVKVLT

-6796 PRPMRII
+6796 PRPMRVQ
-6803 LRAFRLA
+6803 LRAFWLT
-6810 GADMPVYSISDDL
+6810 GADMPVYAICDDL

-6868 IKQDQP
+6868 IKQNQP

-6890 RRFVLEDG
+6890 RRFVLEEG

-6904 DLAA
+6904 DQAA